1 MAGLSNIS
9 ANQGAISGQLE
20 TIRRQQESTPLPQQQ
35 PEPVETKEEPTPP
48 PAETG
53 RGSQID
59 ITA

>member
-9 ANQGAISGQLE
+9 SSQGAVSGQLE
-20 TIRRQQESTPLPQQQ
+20 TIRRQQETASQQQ
-35 PEPVETKEEPTPP
+35 PRPEPVEVKEEPTPP

-53 RGSQID
+53 RGSQVD